1 MRALAAQPSLVERTC
16 EAIISEIVGG
26 GLATGRRLIQ
36 DDLARALGVSR
47 QPVQQALLI
56 LRTQGFVRDAPGRGL
71 IVAPLDASEVRD
83 LYQLRGAMEALAAG
97 LAALRGEAWLK
108 REGGALIDEG
118 RAALSRGSLAEQIA
132 ADIAFHQLLARASG
146 NAMLEGALAPHWAKF
161 RRIMAEVLREGE
173 QRSRR
178 IWDEHAAIL
187 EAVVAGDDARA
198 ETIVRGHL
206 AKASQL
212 LVQRIEARAE
222 DPSTPENGEIVA
234 AMA

>member
-1 MRALAAQPSLVERTC
+1 MRALAAQPSLVERAC

-26 GLATGRRLIQ
+26 GLATGSRLIQ

-56 LRTQGFVRDAPGRGL
+56 LRTQGFVRDARGRGL
-71 IVAPLDASEVRD
+71 VVAPLEASEVRD
-83 LYQLRGAMEALAAG
+83 LYQLRGAME
-97 LAALRGEAWLK
+97 
-108 REGGALIDEG
+108 REGGALIAEG
-118 RAALSRGSLAEQIA
+118 RAALSRGSRVEQIA

-198 ETIVRGHL
+198 ESIVRNHL
-206 AKASQL
+206 AKASHL
-212 LVQRIEARAE
+212 LVLRIDERTE
-222 DPSTPENGEIVA
+222 ESSTPANDEIVP